1 VTLKGVKQMAAQLR
15 IEDLRKLDAWLHD
28 RLDTLAEE
36 REEVRKSLRDV
47 IEVVK
52 KGSWTYQ
59 LESVRCG
66 KEGCHCSDGSGHGPY
81 WYGYRKEKG
90 RTVSKYI
97 GKNLKKAQK

>member
-1 VTLKGVKQMAAQLR
+1 MSQIAKEGREVTLKGVKQMAAQLQ

-28 RLDTLAEE
+28 RLNTLAEE
-36 REEVRKSLRDV
+36 REEERKSLRDV

-66 KEGCHCSDGSGHGPY
+66 SWTN

-97 GKNLKKAQK
+97 GKKFKKV